1 MPCACSVRKRLGD
14 VEQKLARIVAE
25 LAAERIE
32 SARWKQRA
40 LQQQKTLQVR
50 LSLAH
55 THIDRCTCVVYEVA
69 LFMAI
74 NFYPEILPMSCA
86 EAYDS
91 S

>member
-50 LSLAH
+50 LSLSH
-55 THIDRCTCVVYEVA
+55 THIFIGAPV
-69 LFMAI
+69 
-74 NFYPEILPMSCA
+74 
-86 EAYDS
+86 
-91 S
+91 

>member
-1 MPCACSVRKRLGD
+1 MHSVRKRLGD

-50 LSLAH
+50 LSLVH
-55 THIDRCTCVVYEVA
+55 THILIGAPVW
-69 LFMAI
+69 FMSGTIHGHQLLSGNIAH
-74 NFYPEILPMSCA
+74 ELC
-86 EAYDS
+86 
-91 S
+91 